1 MTACLQQS
9 INCTATTASPTDV
22 DSELI
27 TSSSS
32 SSSFGLL
39 MLELPEWA
47 WYLIVVVSSSTLLV
61 AIAVFV
67 VAACR
72 SVVGVVSNRMD
83 GSSWFLHREA
93 SFRGFYVV
101 I

>member
-1 MTACLQQS
+1 
-9 INCTATTASPTDV
+9 
-22 DSELI
+22 
-27 TSSSS
+27 
-32 SSSFGLL
+32 

-83 GSSWFLHREA
+83 GSNWFLHREA
-93 SFRGFYVV
+93 SFRGFCVV

>member
-1 MTACLQQS
+1 
-9 INCTATTASPTDV
+9 
-22 DSELI
+22 
-27 TSSSS
+27 
-32 SSSFGLL
+32 

-72 SVVGVVSNRMD
+72 SVVGVVSNRLD

-93 SFRGFYVV
+93 SFRGFCVV